1 VVGASPS
8 SWDSYLRAEF
18 VERALGSRPGHRQGF
33 VLDVGAGT
41 SRFVQ
46 DRFSTES
53 ELIRVDLSRNDP
65 INVVCSVTSLP
76 FRNGA
81 FELVLAFRVLQH
93 VSREKEALEEIL
105 RVTKPG
111 GTIVVAVANRNSWT
125 LLSLHRDNQKLR
137 KRIPYAHYELYRRV
151 ELETKLKQT
160 GFVRIRIWSAI
171 FLPEVINRFPT
182 ALTRILLRLGVTLD
196 RVARR
201 IPFVQNMGTNLVA
214 LGVKS

>member
-1 VVGASPS
+1 VGTSPS
-8 SWDSYLRAEF
+8 SWDKYLLAEF
-18 VERALGSRPGHRQGF
+18 VEQALGPGAGHRQGL

-53 ELIRVDLSRNDP
+53 ELIRVDLSRNDSV
-65 INVVCSVTSLP
+65 NVVCSVTSLP
-76 FRNGA
+76 FRDGA

-93 VSREKEALEEIL
+93 VPREREALEEIL

-137 KRIPYAHYELYRRV
+137 KRIPYSHYELYRRV

-182 ALTRILLRLGVTLD
+182 AVTRILLRLGVTLD

-201 IPFVQNMGTNLVA
+201 IPLVQNMGTNLVA

>member
-1 VVGASPS
+1 MGTSPS
-8 SWDSYLRAEF
+8 SWDKYLRAEF
-18 VERALGSRPGHRQGF
+18 VEQTLGPGPGHRQGL

-65 INVVCSVTSLP
+65 VNVVCSVTSLP

-81 FELVLAFRVLQH
+81 FELVLAFRILQH
-93 VSREKEALEEIL
+93 VRREREALEEIL

-111 GTIVVAVANRNSWT
+111 GTIVVAVANRDSWT

-137 KRIPYAHYELYRRV
+137 KRIPYPHYELYRRV

-182 ALTRILLRLGVTLD
+182 AVTRILLRIGVTLD

>member
-1 VVGASPS
+1 MGTSPS
-8 SWDSYLRAEF
+8 SWDKYLRAEF
-18 VERALGSRPGHRQGF
+18 VEQTLGPGPGHRQGL

-65 INVVCSVTSLP
+65 VNVVCSVTSLP

-81 FELVLAFRVLQH
+81 YELVLAFRILQH
-93 VSREKEALEEIL
+93 VRREREALEEIL

-111 GTIVVAVANRNSWT
+111 GTIVVAVANRDSWT

-137 KRIPYAHYELYRRV
+137 KRIPYPHYELYRRV

-182 ALTRILLRLGVTLD
+182 AVTRILLRIGVTLD

>member
-1 VVGASPS
+1 MGTFPS
-8 SWDSYLRAEF
+8 SWDKYLRAEF
-18 VERALGSRPGHRQGF
+18 VEQTLGPGPGNRQGL

-46 DRFSTES
+46 DRFSKES

-65 INVVCSVTSLP
+65 VNVVCSVTSLP
-76 FRNGA
+76 FKNGA

-93 VSREKEALEEIL
+93 VPREREALEEIL

-137 KRIPYAHYELYRRV
+137 KRIPYPHYELYRRV

-182 ALTRILLRLGVTLD
+182 AVTRILLRLGVTLD